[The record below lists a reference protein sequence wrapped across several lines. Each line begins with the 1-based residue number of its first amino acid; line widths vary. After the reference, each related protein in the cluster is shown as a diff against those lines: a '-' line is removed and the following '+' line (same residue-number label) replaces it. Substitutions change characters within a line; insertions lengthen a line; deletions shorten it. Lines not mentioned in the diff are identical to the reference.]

1 MIQIAIVEDD
11 KNYAA
16 SLKKYLL
23 RYEEDQNQ
31 KFSISW
37 FEDGEDIAEEYK
49 GNYDIILM
57 DIEMQFM
64 DGMSAAKKI
73 REVDEEVIIM
83 FITNS
88 PQYAM
93 QGYAVDALDYVLK
106 PINYFAFSERLN
118 RAISRIRNH
127 EEKYITL
134 SYRGGVQK
142 IKVSDLYYV
151 EIQDHDLI
159 YHTKDGNLMIRG
171 TMREVEDE
179 LKDETFFRCNKAFL
193 VNLEYVDGL
202 EGNDVIVAGDRLLVS
217 RARKKEFMDAL
228 NNYMNEVG

>member
-1 MIQIAIVEDD
+1 MIQVAIVEDD

-16 SLKKYLL
+16 SLKKYIL
-23 RYEEDQNQ
+23 RYEEEQNI
-31 KFSISW
+31 KFLVEW

-49 GNYDIILM
+49 GHFDIILM

-106 PINYFAFSERLN
+106 PINYYAFSQRLT
-118 RAISRIRNH
+118 RALSRMKKQ
-127 EEKYITL
+127 EETYLTL
-134 SYRGGVQK
+134 NYRGGVQK
-142 IKVSDLYYV
+142 IRISDLYYV
-151 EIQDHDLI
+151 EVRDHDLI
-159 YHTKDGNLMIRG
+159 YHTKDGNIMIRG
-171 TMREVEDE
+171 TMREAEE
-179 LKDETFFRCNKAFL
+179 NLKEESFFRCNKAYL
-193 VNLEYVDGL
+193 VNLEYVDGFENGDAL
-202 EGNDVIVAGDRLLVS
+202 VAGERLMVS
-217 RARKKEFMDAL
+217 RARKKEFLDAL

>member
-1 MIQIAIVEDD
+1 MIQVAIVEDD

-16 SLKKYLL
+16 SLKKYIL
-23 RYEEDQNQ
+23 RYEEEQNI
-31 KFSISW
+31 KFLVEW

-49 GNYDIILM
+49 GHFDIILM

-106 PINYFAFSERLN
+106 PINYYAFSQRLT
-118 RAISRIRNH
+118 RALSKMKKQ
-127 EEKYITL
+127 EETYLTL
-134 SYRGGVQK
+134 NYRGGVQK
-142 IKVSDLYYV
+142 IRISDLYYV
-151 EIQDHDLI
+151 EVRDHDLI

-171 TMREVEDE
+171 TMREAEE
-179 LKDETFFRCNKAFL
+179 NLKEESFFRCNKAYL
-193 VNLEYVDGL
+193 VNLEYVDGFENGDAL
-202 EGNDVIVAGDRLLVS
+202 VAGERLMVS
-217 RARKKEFMDAL
+217 RARKKEFLDAL

>member
-1 MIQIAIVEDD
+1 MIQVAIVEDD

-16 SLKKYLL
+16 SLKKYIL
-23 RYEEDQNQ
+23 RYEEEQNI
-31 KFSISW
+31 KFSVEW

-49 GNYDIILM
+49 GHFDIILM

-106 PINYFAFSERLN
+106 PINYYAFSQRLT
-118 RAISRIRNH
+118 RALSKMKKQ
-127 EEKYITL
+127 EETYLTL
-134 SYRGGVQK
+134 NYRGGVQK
-142 IKVSDLYYV
+142 IRISDLYYV
-151 EIQDHDLI
+151 EVRDHDLI

-171 TMREVEDE
+171 TMREAEE
-179 LKDETFFRCNKAFL
+179 NLKEESFFRCNKAYL
-193 VNLEYVDGL
+193 VNLEYVDGFENGDAL
-202 EGNDVIVAGDRLLVS
+202 VAGERLMVS
-217 RARKKEFMDAL
+217 RARKKEFLDAL

>member
-1 MIQIAIVEDD
+1 MIQVAIVEDD

-16 SLKKYLL
+16 SLKKYIL
-23 RYEEDQNQ
+23 RYEEEQNI
-31 KFSISW
+31 KFLVEW

-49 GNYDIILM
+49 GHFDIILM

-106 PINYFAFSERLN
+106 PINYYAFSQRLT
-118 RAISRIRNH
+118 RALSKMKKQ
-127 EEKYITL
+127 EETYLTL
-134 SYRGGVQK
+134 NYRGGVQK
-142 IKVSDLYYV
+142 IRISDLYYV
-151 EIQDHDLI
+151 EVRDHDLI

-171 TMREVEDE
+171 TMREAEE
-179 LKDETFFRCNKAFL
+179 NLKEESFFRCNKAYL
-193 VNLEYVDGL
+193 VNLE
-202 EGNDVIVAGDRLLVS
+202 
-217 RARKKEFMDAL
+217 
-228 NNYMNEVG
+228 

>member
-1 MIQIAIVEDD
+1 MIQVAIVEDD

-16 SLKKYLL
+16 SLKKYIL
-23 RYEEDQNQ
+23 RYEEEQNI
-31 KFSISW
+31 KFSVEW

-49 GNYDIILM
+49 GHFDIILM

-106 PINYFAFSERLN
+106 PINYYAFSQRLT
-118 RAISRIRNH
+118 RALSKMKKQ
-127 EEKYITL
+127 EETYLTL
-134 SYRGGVQK
+134 NYRGGVQK
-142 IKVSDLYYV
+142 IRISDLYYV
-151 EIQDHDLI
+151 EVRDHDLI

-171 TMREVEDE
+171 TMREAEE
-179 LKDETFFRCNKAFL
+179 NLKEESFFRCNKAYL
-193 VNLEYVDGL
+193 VNLEYVDGF
-202 EGNDVIVAGDRLLVS
+202 ENGDALVGGERLMVS
-217 RARKKEFMDAL
+217 RARKKEFLDAL

>member
-1 MIQIAIVEDD
+1 MIQVAIVEDD

-16 SLKKYLL
+16 SLKKYIL
-23 RYEEDQNQ
+23 RYEEEQNT
-31 KFSISW
+31 KFSVEW

-49 GNYDIILM
+49 GHFDIILM

-106 PINYFAFSERLN
+106 PINYYAFSQRLT
-118 RAISRIRNH
+118 RALSKMKKQ
-127 EEKYITL
+127 EETYLTL
-134 SYRGGVQK
+134 NYRGGVQK
-142 IKVSDLYYV
+142 IRISDLYYV
-151 EIQDHDLI
+151 EVRDHDLI

-171 TMREVEDE
+171 TMREAEE
-179 LKDETFFRCNKAFL
+179 NLKEESFFRCNKAYL
-193 VNLEYVDGL
+193 VNLEYVDGF
-202 EGNDVIVAGDRLLVS
+202 ENGDALVGGERLMVS
-217 RARKKEFMDAL
+217 RARKKEFLDAL

>member
-16 SLKKYLL
+16 SLEKYIL
-23 RYEEDQNQ
+23 RYEQEKNL
-31 KFSISW
+31 KFSIQW
-37 FEDGEDIAEEYK
+37 FEDGEDIAVEYK
-49 GNYDIILM
+49 GHFDIILM

-73 REVDEEVIIM
+73 REVDEEVMIM

-88 PQYAM
+88 PHYAM

-118 RAISRIRNH
+118 RAISKMKKH
-127 EEKYITL
+127 KESYITL

-142 IKVSDLYYV
+142 IRVSDLYYV
-151 EIQDHDLI
+151 EVRDHDLI
-159 YHTKDGNLMIRG
+159 YHTKDGNLEIRG
-171 TMREVEDE
+171 TMREAEE
-179 LKDETFFRCNKAFL
+179 TLKEESFFRCNKAYL
-193 VNLEYVDGL
+193 VNLFYVDGFDN
-202 EGNDVIVAGDRLLVS
+202 GDAIVAGERLLVS
-217 RARKKEFMDAL
+217 RARKKEFLDAL

>member
-1 MIQIAIVEDD
+1 MIQVAIVEDD

-16 SLKKYLL
+16 SLKKYIL
-23 RYEEDQNQ
+23 RYEEEQNI
-31 KFSISW
+31 KFSVEW

-49 GNYDIILM
+49 GHFDIILM

-106 PINYFAFSERLN
+106 PINYYAFSQRLT
-118 RAISRIRNH
+118 RALSKMKKQ
-127 EEKYITL
+127 EETYLTL
-134 SYRGGVQK
+134 NYRGGVQK
-142 IKVSDLYYV
+142 IRISDLYYV
-151 EIQDHDLI
+151 EVRDHDLI

-171 TMREVEDE
+171 TMREAEE
-179 LKDETFFRCNKAFL
+179 NLKEESFFRCNKAYL
-193 VNLEYVDGL
+193 VNLEYVDGFENGDAL
-202 EGNDVIVAGDRLLVS
+202 VAGERLMVS
-217 RARKKEFMDAL
+217 RARKKEFLDAL
-228 NNYMNEVG
+228 NNYLNEVG

>member
-1 MIQIAIVEDD
+1 MIQVAIVEDD

-16 SLKKYLL
+16 SLKKYIL
-23 RYEEDQNQ
+23 RYEEEQNI
-31 KFSISW
+31 KFLVEW

-49 GNYDIILM
+49 GHFDIILM

-106 PINYFAFSERLN
+106 PINYYAFSQRLT
-118 RAISRIRNH
+118 RALSRMKKQ
-127 EEKYITL
+127 EETYLTL
-134 SYRGGVQK
+134 NYRGGVQK
-142 IKVSDLYYV
+142 IRISDLYYV
-151 EIQDHDLI
+151 EVRDHDLI

-171 TMREVEDE
+171 TMREAEE
-179 LKDETFFRCNKAFL
+179 NLKEESFFRCNKAYL
-193 VNLEYVDGL
+193 VNLEYVDGFENGDAL
-202 EGNDVIVAGDRLLVS
+202 VAGERLMVS
-217 RARKKEFMDAL
+217 RARKKEFLDAL
-228 NNYMNEVG
+228 NNFMNEVG